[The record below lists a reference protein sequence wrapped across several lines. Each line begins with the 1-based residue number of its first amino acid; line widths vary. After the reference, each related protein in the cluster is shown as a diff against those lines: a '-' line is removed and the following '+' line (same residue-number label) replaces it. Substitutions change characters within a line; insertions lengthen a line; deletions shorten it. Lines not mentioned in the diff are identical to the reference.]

1 MEIKISELK
10 LFIFFPKYI
19 KARNEIVLTIAIRYQ
34 PDDELLEISDIYYG
48 DLSEDLII
56 SEKINNEA
64 NKNIKS
70 MYVMF
75 IYRNILT
82 IRKIIPITTAI
93 IAPSTNK
100 SFHV

>member
-1 MEIKISELK
+1 MINAVY
-10 LFIFFPKYI
+10 FVFPKYI
-19 KARNEIVLTIAIRYQ
+19 KAKKEIVLTIAIKYQ
-34 PDDELLEISDIYYG
+34 PEDELLEISDIYYE
-48 DLSEDLII
+48 DFSEDLTIW
-56 SEKINNEA
+56 EKISNEA

-70 MYVMF
+70 IYVMF

-82 IRKIIPITTAI
+82 MRKIIPTTTAT